1 MNYPFDVIFNVGVN
15 FFELLSFFK
24 IKKKKKK
31 IDFVYFLNVSF
42 LSTMSVA
49 SNSQSKPYNY

>member
-31 IDFVYFLNVSF
+31 IYFVYFLNVSF

-49 SNSQSKPYNY
+49 SNSQSKP